1 VHVDESPPD
10 PAPADRHGQDDTAAP
25 GVPMA
30 TVARLCGLTL
40 HGSGRGFLERRV
52 DGLALFD
59 PESHGDLTGV
69 VLCAPGHDL
78 SVAGNAVVARA
89 IDGAAA
95 ALLVTPR
102 QCQDAQAQLPS
113 GIPLLVCPGDTAWAE
128 LVGQVR
134 AVLAAGDPDQATR
147 TLDLPQRDLV
157 FLANTTADRVGGSV
171 TIFSPQQEVL
181 ASSRVRPDDDPLRRQ
196 AVLDQHG
203 PRWYREHLR
212 ARGVYARLWADDQ
225 VVDVPPLPERDVRR
239 RLAVA
244 VRAGD
249 EILGSLWAAE
259 GGSPLAP
266 DAAATLQHAAHAAAV
281 RLLELHEQGQAAR
294 RADEDAARAVMSGQ
308 GSLDAACTQLGADP
322 ELPCAVVAVEP
333 TRGTSF
339 SARRLSE
346 ALALHSSAYR
356 WTAAAVAR
364 GERRVDLLVCNLVEQ
379 DPVSVRRMMGSFARD
394 CEHTAI
400 GSLRAG
406 VGPALSLD
414 RAPESASTADL
425 VLRALRHDGRAGVA
439 TGEDVWA
446 CVGLL
451 QLRSRLHD
459 LVLPAVPLDDLDD
472 LDAGHGTD
480 LVATVKAYLECLGD
494 VSRAGR
500 SLNVHANTVR
510 YRLRRIRDLVGLDLD
525 DPDQRLFVWLQ
536 LRTRALRAPS
546 AAGDRSNRAP

>member
-1 VHVDESPPD
+1 MHDDESSPD
-10 PAPADRHGQDDTAAP
+10 SAPEDQLGKDTSAA
-25 GVPMA
+25 GVPLD
-30 TVARLCGLTL
+30 TVARLCGLTVHATG
-40 HGSGRGFLERRV
+40 HGVLERRV
-52 DGLALFD
+52 SGLSLFD
-59 PESHGDLTGV
+59 PQADGDLTGV
-69 VLCAPGHDL
+69 VLGAPGHDL
-78 SVAGNAVVARA
+78 SVPGSAVLARA
-89 IDGAAA
+89 VDGAAA

-102 QCQDAQAQLPS
+102 QAPDAQAALPP
-113 GIPLLVCPGDTAWAE
+113 GFPLLVCPPDTAWAD

-134 AVLAAGDPDQATR
+134 AVLVAGNPDQATR
-147 TLDLPQRDLV
+147 TLDLPNRDLV
-157 FLANTTADRVGGSV
+157 LLANTTADRVGGSV

-212 ARGVYARLWADDQ
+212 ARGVYTRLWSGEQ
-225 VVDVPPLPERDVRR
+225 VVDVPSLPEREVGR

-259 GGSPLAP
+259 GENPLAP
-266 DAAATLQHAAHAAAV
+266 DAAETLRYAAHAAAV
-281 RLLELHEQGQAAR
+281 RLIELHEQGQAAR

-333 TRGTSF
+333 TRGTRF
-339 SARRLSE
+339 SARLLSE
-346 ALALHSSAYR
+346 ALSLHSSAYR

-379 DPVSVRRMMGSFARD
+379 GPAPVRRMMESFARD
-394 CEHTAI
+394 CENTAL

-406 VGPALSLD
+406 VGPALTLD
-414 RAPESASTADL
+414 RAAESASTADL

-439 TGEDVWA
+439 TGEDLWA

-459 LVLPAVPLDDLDD
+459 LALPAAPLDELDD
-472 LDAGHGTD
+472 LDADHGTD
-480 LVATVKAYLECLGD
+480 LVATLEVYLECLGD
-494 VSRAGR
+494 VSRAAR
-500 SLNVHANTVR
+500 KLNVHANTVR

-536 LRTRALRAPS
+536 LRTRARPS
-546 AAGDRSNRAP
+546 PPAAGDGSNRAR